1 MISTRIVIT
10 NCHEKLIKFLDHFKR
25 IPGVGIPVTDQVKC
39 PVVLELFVNVIRKYQ
54 KSYKNNIKKFYIYF
68 WKFLKIFDRFQAQ
81 VLLLKNQELI
91 EKEWIKD
98 HHHFYGGFDFDKCRK
113 RKRAQEHEFNIF

>member
-1 MISTRIVIT
+1 M
-10 NCHEKLIKFLDHFKR
+10 N
-25 IPGVGIPVTDQVKC
+25 
-39 PVVLELFVNVIRKYQ
+39 
-54 KSYKNNIKKFYIYF
+54 
-68 WKFLKIFDRFQAQ
+68 FLKIFDQYQAQ

-113 RKRAQEHEFNIF
+113 RKRAQEYGFIIFFENKLFKKRKKRIIHFFRIEISNPLQGGLVSCCGNYPNRRPFASETKVRFNVKKQL